1 MNGPPQRPEV
11 KICGLRRRSDV
22 FAAVGAGASY
32 LGFVFA
38 ESPRRVQPED
48 VLFLATGV
56 EAEPVGVF
64 VDRPVHD
71 VVSTAG
77 RAGVRTVQLHGEET
91 PEACEIL
98 REGGLTVW
106 KAIRPR
112 SREELHAQADRYR
125 GAVDALLV
133 EGYAE
138 DAAGGAGAEFPHRW
152 LLDREGRRLPG
163 RLVLAGGLTP
173 RNVGSAVRT
182 VGPDVVDV
190 SSGVESAPGEKDPRL
205 VRAFVRAALM
215 AAEAPSGGSSAEE
228 AHAEEGRDGG

>member
-1 MNGPPQRPEV
+1 MSGQPPRPDV
-11 KICGLRRRSDV
+11 KICGLRRRADV
-22 FAAVGAGASY
+22 FAAVDAGASY

-38 ESPRRVQPED
+38 DSPRRVEPED

-64 VDRPVHD
+64 VDAPVHD
-71 VVSTAG
+71 VRSTAG
-77 RAGVRTVQLHGEET
+77 RAGIGTVQLHGAET
-91 PEACEIL
+91 PEACEII
-98 REGGLTVW
+98 RESGLGVW
-106 KAIRPR
+106 KAVRPR

-138 DAAGGAGAEFPHRW
+138 EAAGGAGAGFPHEW

-163 RLVLAGGLTP
+163 KLVLAGGLTP
-173 RNVGSAVRT
+173 SNVADAVRT
-182 VGPDVVDV
+182 VGPEVVDV

-215 AAEAPSGGSSAEE
+215 AAEAR
-228 AHAEEGRDGG
+228 AEEGRGGG